1 MNIIHYQ
8 PWTLMNR
15 LHREIDQ
22 IFGDSATATANAAE
36 GETLAAWTPAV
47 DVHEEADR
55 FVVRADLPGVESAD
69 IQVTADAGVLTIR
82 GTRKGEQRT
91 EKAGYERLERVTGS
105 FLRRFTLPESVQSE
119 AIKAR
124 HANGVLELT
133 LPKQVKPEPKTIAI
147 DVH

>member
-8 PWTLMNR
+8 PWTLFNR

-22 IFGDSATATANAAE
+22 ALGENAAATPAA
-36 GETLAAWTPAV
+36 GETFAAWTPAV

-69 IQVTADAGVLTIR
+69 IQITAEEGVLTIR
-82 GTRKGEQRT
+82 GTRKAEQRT

-105 FLRRFTLPESVQSE
+105 FLRRFTLPETVQSD

-124 HANGVLELT
+124 HVNGVLELS
-133 LPKQVKPEPKTIAI
+133 LPKQAKPEPKRISI
-147 DVH
+147 EVH

>member
-8 PWTLMNR
+8 PWTLINR
-15 LHREIDQ
+15 LHRQIDQ
-22 IFGDSATATANAAE
+22 VLGDTATAPASD
-36 GETLAAWTPAV
+36 GEPLAAWTPAV

-55 FVVRADLPGVESAD
+55 FVVRADLPGVASAD

-82 GTRKGEQRT
+82 GTRKSEQRT
-91 EKAGYERLERVTGS
+91 EKQGYERLERVTGD
-105 FLRRFTLPESVQSE
+105 FLRRFTLPEGVQSE

-124 HANGVLELT
+124 HTNGVLEVT
-133 LPKQVKPEPKTIAI
+133 LPKQARPEAKHIAI